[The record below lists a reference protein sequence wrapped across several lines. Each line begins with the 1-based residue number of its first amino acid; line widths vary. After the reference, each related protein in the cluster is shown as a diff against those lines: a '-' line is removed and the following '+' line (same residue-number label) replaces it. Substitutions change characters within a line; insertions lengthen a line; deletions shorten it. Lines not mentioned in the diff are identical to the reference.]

1 MCSLCTFY
9 PVSDF
14 HMIKVGPQLISKI
27 KIKCNLLDLLGTHA
41 MPINERVKRIV
52 WVRDGGCCA
61 ICRERLLIED
71 ESGLSSQFIGEVAH
85 IVAEQP
91 EGPRGNS
98 PLNLKQ
104 RNHESN
110 LLLLCCNHH
119 TEIDSGVEKFSTERL
134 LELQR
139 EHSLWLKDKLKAENP
154 WKTTLHN
161 FYYLNVPR
169 LLALAAH
176 AGIKVDLSEY
186 SKIIA
191 LHELGWNL
199 NYLMMAFKNLF
210 KQIEVKAITPEKLVE
225 LGYQARGSIVAFDQQ
240 FRTKNIEMPSSLG
253 AYAQAVRGNASTD
266 PQIYTS
272 FSGIKATLIID
283 PRWITTTTAF
293 VQFRPSGGRGNF
305 AGFGIVNHV
314 DETRISIT
322 PLVIG
327 LPSNPFMEALYGSA

>member
-1 MCSLCTFY
+1 
-9 PVSDF
+9 
-14 HMIKVGPQLISKI
+14 
-27 KIKCNLLDLLGTHA
+27 
-41 MPINERVKRIV
+41 MPISQRVKRIV

-61 ICRERLLIED
+61 ICRERLLVED
-71 ESGLSSQFIGEVAH
+71 ENGLSSQFIGEVAH

-91 EGPRGNS
+91 EGPRGDS

-119 TEIDSGVEKFSTERL
+119 TEIDSGVDNFPIERL
-134 LELQR
+134 HKIQR
-139 EHSLWLKDKLKAENP
+139 EHSLWLEEKFKVENP
-154 WKTTLHN
+154 WKTKLHN
-161 FYYLNVPR
+161 FYYLNIPR
-169 LLALAAH
+169 LLTLAAH

-186 SKIIA
+186 NKIIA

-199 NYLMMAFKNLF
+199 NYLMMAFENLF
-210 KQIEVKAITPEKLVE
+210 KKIEVKAITAEKLVE
-225 LGYQARGSIVAFDQQ
+225 LGSQARGAIVAFDQQ

-253 AYAQAVRGNASTD
+253 AYAQAIRGDASKD

-283 PRWITTTTAF
+283 PRWVTTTTAF

-305 AGFGIVNHV
+305 AGLGIVNHI
-314 DETRISIT
+314 DQSRISIT
-322 PLVIG
+322 PLVVG
-327 LPSNPFMEALYGSA
+327 LPSNPFIEALYGPI